1 MAEAEAPQG
10 EQRIGD
16 RKKRLL
22 VVVDSDNAHLYYTS
36 ILLQRLEY
44 NIHTSTSAEDAL
56 EIMNLTQPALVL
68 TEASLPGMDGLE
80 LLKKIKKTP
89 RTFAVPVIILTASKD
104 AAVQEACLRE
114 GCSAFLRKPIDPDAL
129 YPVIQKATETT
140 PRKYLRLSTCLNVNI
155 GDARA
160 GTPSASGD
168 YITALSENGMY
179 VSTSK
184 PRATGIQVP
193 VTIFLENAKI
203 KADGMVLYSFN
214 RGEGPLR
221 TPGMG
226 LRFMRISSGDQ
237 ALIRTFIR
245 RELTKGLTSG
255 QLGNTVF

>member
-1 MAEAEAPQG
+1 MAEPVTQKDSPQSG
-10 EQRIGD
+10 N

-56 EIMNLTQPALVL
+56 EIMSLTQPALVL
-68 TEASLPGMDGLE
+68 SAVSLTGMDGIE
-80 LLKKIKKTP
+80 LLKKIRQTP
-89 RTFAVPVIILTASKD
+89 QTLAVPVIILTASKD
-104 AAVQEACLRE
+104 PALKEACLRE
-114 GCSAFLRKPIDPDAL
+114 GSAAFLRKPIDPDAL
-129 YPVIQKATETT
+129 YSAIQQATETT
-140 PRKYLRLSTCLNVNI
+140 PRKYVRLNTCLNVSI
-155 GDARA
+155 GDDKA
-160 GTPSASGD
+160 GAPSVIDD

-179 VSTSK
+179 VSTTR

-203 KADGMVLYSFN
+203 KAEGMVLYSFN

-226 LRFMRISSGDQ
+226 IKFMRISSEDQ
-237 ALIRTFIR
+237 ALIRVFIR

-255 QLGNTVF
+255 QMGNTSF